1 MKKENNQIKL
11 TKKAKDD
18 LVEELNELKK
28 VKLPFIINRVT
39 KAREQGDLSENAE
52 YHSAKDEQSLTETRI
67 SEIEDILENAK
78 IVSESTNTNQVGIGS
93 IVTLKKDGKKELTF
107 KIVSEFEKDSK
118 HKTISSE
125 SPIGKALLGCK
136 KGEKTTISTPG
147 GDHIYQVIKIS

>member
-1 MKKENNQIKL
+1 MKKENTQIKL

-28 VKLPFIINRVT
+28 VKLPFIIDRVA

-78 IVSESTNTNQVGIGS
+78 IISESTNTNQVGIGS

>member
-1 MKKENNQIKL
+1 MKKANNTIKL
-11 TKKAKDD
+11 TKKAKGD
-18 LVEELNELKK
+18 LVKELNELKNI
-28 VKLPFIINRVT
+28 KLPFIIDRVA

-78 IVSESTNTNQVGIGS
+78 VVSEATSTSQVGIGS
-93 IVTLKKDGKKELTF
+93 IVTLRKNDKKELTF
-107 KIVSEFEKDSK
+107 KIVSEFEKDTK

-125 SPIGKALLGCK
+125 SPIGKALIGCK
-136 KGEKTTISTPG
+136 KGEKTSISTPG